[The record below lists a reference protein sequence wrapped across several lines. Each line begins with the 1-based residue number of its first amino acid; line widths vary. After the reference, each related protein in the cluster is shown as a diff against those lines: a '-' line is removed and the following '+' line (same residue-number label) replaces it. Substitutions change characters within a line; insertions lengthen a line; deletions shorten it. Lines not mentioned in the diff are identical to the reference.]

1 MKHRIL
7 ILDDEES
14 LIKWLSYALEQKGYD
29 VFATTEPKTALQALR
44 ETKYNLV
51 ISDIRMPDIDGFA
64 FLKKVRK
71 IYPDIPL
78 IFITAYGSMES
89 AVNALR
95 DKASDYILKP
105 FGIDEL
111 LLRIRANI
119 VKPVEASCQTIGK
132 SKQIRDVLDMVKRI
146 ANTETTVLILGESGT
161 GKELIAREIHNIS
174 KRSGNRFV
182 TISCAALPE
191 TLLESELFGYK
202 KGAFTGAGAD
212 KKGLFCVADNGTCF
226 LDEIG
231 DAPTTI
237 QMKLLRLLEEKEIV
251 PLGSTKPIRVNV
263 RLVSATNKNL
273 MDEVR
278 KGRFREDLYYRL
290 NVIPIV
296 LPPLRQRREDIPLL
310 AEHFLKLVC
319 SREGLGERKFSKT
332 VLEALKRRDWPGNIR
347 ELRHVI
353 ERAAILSDSFY
364 IKAEHLGVSTS
375 GYRKSLDE
383 LQEAEIQRILEE
395 CSGNVSKAAKILGV
409 GRATLYRRI
418 GSQKRRKIGKR
429 EVKKIRR
436 HAKE

>member
-7 ILDDEES
+7 VLDDEES

-44 ETKYNLV
+44 EKKYNLV
-51 ISDIRMPDIDGFA
+51 ISDIRMPDIDGFT

-71 IYPDIPL
+71 IYPDIPV

-174 KRSGNRFV
+174 KRSGNKFV

-202 KGAFTGAGAD
+202 KGAFTGAAAD
-212 KKGLFCVADNGTCF
+212 KKGLFCVADNGTFF

-263 RLVSATNKNL
+263 RLVSASNKNL

-319 SREGLGERKFSKT
+319 IREGLGERKLLKT
-332 VLEALKRRDWPGNIR
+332 ALEGLKRRDWPGNIR

-364 IKAEHLGVSTS
+364 IKGEHLGVPTS
-375 GYRKSLDE
+375 GSRKSLDE
-383 LQEAEIQRILEE
+383 LQEAEIQRVLEE

-409 GRATLYRRI
+409 GRATLYRRL
-418 GSQKRRKIGKR
+418 GSQKKKPLKPRKKR
-429 EVKKIRR
+429 KR
-436 HAKE
+436 

>member
-29 VFATTEPKTALQALR
+29 VFATTEPKTALEALR
-44 ETKYNLV
+44 KTKYNLV
-51 ISDIRMPDIDGFA
+51 ISDIRMPDIDGFT

-212 KKGLFCVADNGTCF
+212 KKGLFCVADNGTFF

-332 VLEALKRRDWPGNIR
+332 VLEGLKRRDWPGNIR

-375 GYRKSLDE
+375 GSRKSLDE

-409 GRATLYRRI
+409 GRATLYRKL
-418 GSQKRRKIGKR
+418 GSQKRRKT
-429 EVKKIRR
+429 
-436 HAKE
+436 

>member
-296 LPPLRQRREDIPLL
+296 LPPLRQRREDIP
-310 AEHFLKLVC
+310 
-319 SREGLGERKFSKT
+319 ERRS
-332 VLEALKRRDWPGNIR
+332 
-347 ELRHVI
+347 
-353 ERAAILSDSFY
+353 
-364 IKAEHLGVSTS
+364 
-375 GYRKSLDE
+375 
-383 LQEAEIQRILEE
+383 
-395 CSGNVSKAAKILGV
+395 
-409 GRATLYRRI
+409 
-418 GSQKRRKIGKR
+418 
-429 EVKKIRR
+429 
-436 HAKE
+436 